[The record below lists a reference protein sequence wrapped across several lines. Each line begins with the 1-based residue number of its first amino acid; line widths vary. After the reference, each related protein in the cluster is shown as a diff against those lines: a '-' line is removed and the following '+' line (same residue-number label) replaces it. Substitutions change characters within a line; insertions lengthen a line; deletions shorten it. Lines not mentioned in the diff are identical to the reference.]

1 MGGNGYKKNDSKKSK
16 KRPREEEVPEYDEY
30 YEIPDEDDGTGQ
42 GKEISNLKTIFESLD
57 SESEMQSSIYLMLD
71 N

>member
-42 GKEISNLKTIFESLD
+42 GK
-57 SESEMQSSIYLMLD
+57 
-71 N
+71 